1 MYCRHCTAH
10 RKNNSLV
17 KNLKQKIK
25 DWQTDNAN
33 SPRWIKK
40 KERTEQL
47 SNNTQCLRM
56 KVNRDIQNEDE
67 KTALTALA
75 IAVILN
81 TAERIGNEDSADN
94 GHFGVTGFQKKH
106 IHIIGNRIHFD
117 YTGKTGMKQ
126 DKDFSNERIAK
137 ALKRAIKNSPSKFIF
152 ETSDGFRIKADK
164 VNRYLEE
171 FKISAKDIR
180 GYLANKWMI
189 EELKKQK
196 SKVKSEEPAQQKK
209 ERKKIF
215 NKALS
220 KTAGEVGHGK
230 GTLKKHYLLPELSV
244 EFIEHGHIID
254 IKDLKSCECIYTF
267 MQKNYNGLCI
277 ELAEG
282 NINRSPELRAKVD
295 KAYERFKNKN
305 HKS

>member
-1 MYCRHCTAH
+1 MI
-10 RKNNSLV
+10 SV
-17 KNLKQKIK
+17 KQKIK
-25 DWQTDNAN
+25 DWQTESPN

-40 KERTEQL
+40 KQRTQQL

-56 KVNRDIQNEDE
+56 KVSKDLSSEDE
-67 KTALTALA
+67 KTFLTALA
-75 IAVILN
+75 IAVIDK
-81 TAERIGNEDSADN
+81 TAERVGNADSADN

-106 IHIIGNRIHFD
+106 VDIIGNRIHFN

-126 DKDFSNERIAK
+126 DKDFSDERIAK

-189 EELKKQK
+189 DKLKAAVVSPSGGGKGEE
-196 SKVKSEEPAQQKK
+196 K

-220 KTAGEVGHGK
+220 QTAGEVGHGK
-230 GTLKKHYLLPELSV
+230 GTLKKHYLLPELQT
-244 EFIEHGHIID
+244 EFVEHGRIID
-254 IKDLKSCECIYTF
+254 IKDLQSCECIHAF
-267 MQKNYNGLCI
+267 MENNYPGLCV
-277 ELAEG
+277 ELAEK
-282 NINRSPELRAKVD
+282 NINQLPQLRAKMD
-295 KAYERFKNKN
+295 KAYERFTNKN